1 MITMTNFGENGRL
14 GNQLFQ
20 YSSLMGLS
28 ESHKQP
34 LKLKDWKYKYFFK
47 GEWPLI
53 SEEEIEALNA
63 VRLIQEPTFAHTPEW
78 PYIRENENVDLTGY
92 LQSEKYWEA
101 YRDKIK
107 QTLLFTEEFKKQVRN
122 TDQFKDAFSKPT
134 IAISI
139 RRGDYVGN
147 RCYLQLPITYFIL
160 ALHEHFPNWREHNI
174 ILFSDDI
181 PYCRV
186 HFGCLKNVYFSENN
200 SDIEDLCIMSQCDH
214 FIISNSTF
222 SWWGAYLG
230 EKENSKII
238 RPNGLFDNKMAKR
251 NDSKDFYPSRWT
263 IFDHISETTEAKKI
277 DLKDCCF
284 IIPVAYDSEDRKEN
298 LDLLLE
304 ITKRM
309 FDTNIYVYEQ
319 GQDCHF
325 SYVGEKVNKYLFS
338 SYKNIFHRTKML
350 NDMTKATPESVKYIF
365 NWDADVLIAPFQIL
379 ETANL
384 LRAGA
389 DMAYPYE
396 WAFARIP
403 RATWFVK
410 IRDHNDIGMVGDTR
424 FSGMHESDAVSLGGA
439 VAFNKESFIKG
450 GMENENF
457 ISYGAEDRERYIR
470 FKKLG
475 YRIER
480 ALGPMYHIN
489 HWVGI
494 NSCADNPYMAQNDAE
509 EARIKSFSK
518 EALLNYIETW
528 PWNKNNK

>member
-1 MITMTNFGENGRL
+1 MITMTNLGENGRL

-20 YSSLMGLS
+20 LSSLIGLS
-28 ESHKQP
+28 HSHNQP
-34 LKLKDWKYKYFFK
+34 LKLKDWKYKQYFS
-47 GEWPLI
+47 GDLPII
-53 SEEEIEALNA
+53 SEEELEELKT
-63 VRLIQEPTFAHTPEW
+63 VRLIQEPTFAYTPEW
-78 PYIRENENVDLTGY
+78 PHVRDNENVDITGY
-92 LQSEKYWEA
+92 LQSEKYWEGC
-101 YRDKIK
+101 KEKVK
-107 QTLLFTEEFKKQVRN
+107 QILSFKEEFKQGLRQS
-122 TDQFKDAFSKPT
+122 DQFKDAFLKPT

-147 RCYLQLPITYFIL
+147 RCYIQLPITYFIL

-186 HFGCLKNVYFSENN
+186 HFGCLENVYFSDNN
-200 SDIEDLCIMSQCDH
+200 SDIEDLCLMSQCDH

-230 EKENSKII
+230 EKEHSKII
-238 RPNGLFDNKMAKR
+238 RPNGLFDGKLARK
-251 NDSKDFYPSRWT
+251 NDSKDFYPERF
-263 IFDHISETTEAKKI
+263 IVFDHISETTEAKKI

-284 IIPVAYDSEDRKEN
+284 IIPVAYDHPDRKEN

-309 FDTNIYVYEQ
+309 FDTNVFVYEQ
-319 GQDCHF
+319 GNECHF
-325 SYVGEKVNKYLFS
+325 SYVGERVTKYVFS

-350 NDMTKATPESVKYIF
+350 NDMTKATNETVKYIF

-379 ETANL
+379 ETANK

-389 DMAYPYE
+389 DMVYPYE

-403 RATWFVK
+403 RNTWFAK

-424 FSGMHESDAVSLGGA
+424 FSGMNESDAVSLGGA

-457 ISYGAEDRERYIR
+457 VSYGAEDRERLVR

-475 YRIER
+475 YKIER
-480 ALGPMYHIN
+480 TLGPLYHIN

-494 NSCADNPYMAQNDAE
+494 NSCPDNPYMALNNIE
-509 EARIKSFSK
+509 EAKINSLNPV
-518 EALLNYIETW
+518 ELLAYTHTW
-528 PWNKNNK
+528 PWLKK

>member
-1 MITMTNFGENGRL
+1 MTNFGENGRL

-28 ESHKQP
+28 NTHNQQ
-34 LKLKDWKYKYFFK
+34 LRLKDWKYKYYFK
-47 GEWPLI
+47 GEFPLI
-53 SEEEIEALNA
+53 SEEEIEALA
-63 VRLIQEPTFAHTPEW
+63 AIRLIQEPTFAYVPEW
-78 PYIRENENVDLTGY
+78 PQVRENENVDITGY

-101 YRDKIK
+101 NREKIK
-107 QTLLFTEEFKKQVRN
+107 ETLSFQEEFKLRVCN
-122 TDQFKDAFSKPT
+122 TDQFNDAFLKPT

-139 RRGDYVGN
+139 RRGDYVSN
-147 RCYLQLPITYFIL
+147 KCYLQLPITYFIL
-160 ALHEHFPNWREHNI
+160 ALHEHFPDWRNYNL

-181 PYCRV
+181 PYCRR
-186 HFGCLKNVYFSENN
+186 HFGCLENAYFSENN
-200 SDIEDLCIMSQCDH
+200 SDIEDLCLMSQCDH

-230 EKENSKII
+230 EKEHSKII
-238 RPNGLFDNKMAKR
+238 RPNGLFDNIMAKR
-251 NDSKDFYPSRWT
+251 NDSKDFYPERFT
-263 IFDHISETTEAKKI
+263 IFNHISPTTEAKKI

-284 IIPVAYDSEDRKEN
+284 IIPVSYDSTDRQEN
-298 LDLLLE
+298 LDLLIE

-309 FDTNIYVYEQ
+309 FDTHIYVYEQ
-319 GQDCHF
+319 GTGDCHF
-325 SYVGEKVNKYLFS
+325 AYIGEKVNKFLFS

-350 NDMTKATPESVKYIF
+350 NDMTKATPEEVKYIF

-379 ETANL
+379 ETANK

-389 DMAYPYE
+389 DMVYPYE

-410 IRDHNDIGMVGDTR
+410 IRDHNDIGMVGDTQ

-439 VAFNKESFIKG
+439 VCFNKKSFIEG

-457 ISYGAEDRERYIR
+457 VSYGAEDRERKVR

-475 YRIER
+475 YKIER
-480 ALGPMYHIN
+480 TLGPLYHIN
-489 HWVGI
+489 HWVGV
-494 NSCADNPYMAQNDAE
+494 NSCSENPYMALNNIE
-509 EARIKSFSK
+509 EGKINNMTK
-518 EALLNYIETW
+518 EELLKYIDTW
-528 PWNKNNK
+528 TWHKK